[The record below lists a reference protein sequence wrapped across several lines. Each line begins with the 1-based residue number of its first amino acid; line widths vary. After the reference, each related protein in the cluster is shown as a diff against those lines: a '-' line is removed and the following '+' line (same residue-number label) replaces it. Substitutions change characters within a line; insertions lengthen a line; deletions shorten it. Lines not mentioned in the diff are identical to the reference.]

1 MKVAA
6 GGTRWRAQEKTG
18 EVALLKRNK
27 DVRRIPTSAVD
38 VGAELA
44 VMAFSVTVVYGFARL
59 FADLSFFVPIATV
72 AITSHVI
79 SIAVR
84 WAGGGLLA
92 ATSASMVGFAAT
104 AWLLF
109 PPTTI
114 VGDVPISG
122 STLSAYGTDLGLAW
136 DQFQS
141 VSAPAEVTAPFLLL
155 LAMVM
160 WTVAFLGD
168 WAAFRLQSPAESLIP
183 GFAVFVFGAF
193 FSSGEARIITTGA
206 LVVASML
213 VILFHRS
220 SETSRSTAWLGE
232 GAAKR
237 GERSLLR
244 VGAAILAVTL
254 VGGVSVA
261 QALPGYD
268 EPAIENFDPTTW
280 DEPEEPRVVL
290 SPLVDIQSRLVDQP
304 DVEVFRVQSPTRDY
318 WRLTSLDVFDG
329 QIWRSRGSFQGA
341 DGGLEGNLPDGT
353 VVQTVEQTF
362 DVGALA
368 QIWLPAAYEPTDIV
382 DAPDDIELEYEAD
395 SGTLIVNRETESS
408 DGLQYTLLSRVPLR
422 DAAGVE
428 AIRTASDN
436 VPGEIA
442 ERYLGLPEDFSPRVT
457 ELAQTVIADA
467 GAESPYDK
475 ALALQ
480 NFFRDPTLFT
490 YSLEVQSGHGG
501 SQIENFLF
509 EVHAGYCEQFA
520 GSFAAMARSIG
531 LPSRV
536 AVGFTPGDFD
546 EATNEFVVTGKHAH
560 AWPEVWLDGVGWLRF
575 EPTPGRGG
583 PGDEAYTGQQEAQ
596 EGNQPTSLTEDEDDD
611 AAGAAPITPPTTV
624 NPARPTPTTV
634 PEIDET
640 AAAPEISTEVV
651 GGPQS
656 GLIATVSTSL
666 AILFAIIL
674 VLMSPLLYGQWRAS
688 RAHAAVNADPRRRI
702 GLAWTNSK
710 TAVQLLGIPVA
721 GSDTAREVAQRVAA
735 QNPDA
740 GNSLTTLAATLDN
753 ATYSGDDIDTE
764 SADAAEQISK
774 DLTAAAR
781 ESHTTTQWWLR
792 HMNPLNVFRDK
803 VGAWGALRN

>member
-155 LAMVM
+155 VAMVM

-220 SETSRSTAWLGE
+220 SETIRSTAWLGE

-428 AIRTASDN
+428 AIRTAGDN

-480 NFFRDPTLFT
+480 NSSVTQHCSPTASKYRAATADPRSRTSSSKYTPDIASSSPDHSPPWPDRSAFPHE
-490 YSLEVQSGHGG
+490 SLLDSPQATSMRQPTNSSSPASTHTHGPRFGSTALGG
-501 SQIENFLF
+501 SAL
-509 EVHAGYCEQFA
+509 
-520 GSFAAMARSIG
+520 
-531 LPSRV
+531 
-536 AVGFTPGDFD
+536 
-546 EATNEFVVTGKHAH
+546 
-560 AWPEVWLDGVGWLRF
+560 
-575 EPTPGRGG
+575 
-583 PGDEAYTGQQEAQ
+583 
-596 EGNQPTSLTEDEDDD
+596 NQPQDEVD
-611 AAGAAPITPPTTV
+611 
-624 NPARPTPTTV
+624 PATRPTP
-634 PEIDET
+634 DNKKLKKET
-640 AAAPEISTEVV
+640 S
-651 GGPQS
+651 
-656 GLIATVSTSL
+656 
-666 AILFAIIL
+666 
-674 VLMSPLLYGQWRAS
+674 
-688 RAHAAVNADPRRRI
+688 
-702 GLAWTNSK
+702 
-710 TAVQLLGIPVA
+710 QL
-721 GSDTAREVAQRVAA
+721 R
-735 QNPDA
+735 
-740 GNSLTTLAATLDN
+740 
-753 ATYSGDDIDTE
+753 
-764 SADAAEQISK
+764 
-774 DLTAAAR
+774 
-781 ESHTTTQWWLR
+781 
-792 HMNPLNVFRDK
+792 
-803 VGAWGALRN
+803 